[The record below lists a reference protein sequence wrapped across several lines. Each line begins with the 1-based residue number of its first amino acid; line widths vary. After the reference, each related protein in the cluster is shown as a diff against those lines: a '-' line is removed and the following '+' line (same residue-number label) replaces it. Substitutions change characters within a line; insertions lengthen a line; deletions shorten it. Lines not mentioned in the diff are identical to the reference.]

1 MKKIKNLL
9 ILVLAILF
17 TGNVYAATATT
28 SITGTNTVKVG
39 KTTKIYIKL
48 NASDLI
54 EGVDVTYAA
63 SGNIQVTNAAIGSGL
78 TQMGKNGNRYILY
91 AQSPIKSGSTIL
103 TLTVK
108 GTKEGTGIITV
119 SKMEA
124 TVSGGTVNGGSKSYN
139 ITVKP
144 AKTAAEIKAEEE
156 AAKKR
161 EEERKAQEEAN
172 KKALEE
178 ATKLVEAAEKSLN
191 SEDYDAA
198 LKAVSALTDSD
209 DKTKLVER
217 LDKVKFDI
225 EVNKVALDKCSNK
238 EPNQTVCNC
247 NNNDCKKWITLSV
260 ILFVG
265 LLTETAYII
274 IRKNNK

>member
-1 MKKIKNLL
+1 MRKIKNLL

-17 TGNVYAATATT
+17 AGNVYAASATT
-28 SITGTNTVKVG
+28 SISGTNTVKVG
-39 KTTKIYIKL
+39 NTTKIYIKL

-63 SGNIQVTNAAIGSGL
+63 SGNITVTNATINSGL

-91 AQSPIKSGSTIL
+91 APSPIKSGSTIL

-108 GTKEGTGIITV
+108 GTKEGTGTITV

-139 ITVKP
+139 INVKP

-156 AAKKR
+156 AAKKK

-172 KKALEE
+172 KKAL
-178 ATKLVEAAEKSLN
+178 
-191 SEDYDAA
+191 
-198 LKAVSALTDSD
+198 
-209 DKTKLVER
+209 VER
-217 LDKVKFDI
+217 LDKVKFNI
-225 EVNKVALDKCSNK
+225 EVNKAALEKCSSS
-238 EPNQTVCNC
+238 EPNQGTCSNANC
-247 NNNDCKKWITLSV
+247 TKWIVLSV

-265 LLTETAYII
+265 LLTESAYLVF
-274 IRKNNK
+274 RKK

>member
-9 ILVLAILF
+9 ILILAIIF

-39 KTTKIYIKL
+39 NTTKIYIKL

-63 SGNIQVTNAAIGSGL
+63 SGNIQVTSAVIGSGL

-91 AQSPIKSGSTIL
+91 AQSPIKSGSTVL

-108 GTKEGTGIITV
+108 GTKEGTGTITV

-124 TVSGGTVNGGSKSYN
+124 TVSGGTVNGGTKSYN
-139 ITVKP
+139 IKVNP
-144 AKTAAEIKAEEE
+144 AKTASEIKAEEE
-156 AAKKR
+156 AAKKK
-161 EEERKAQEEAN
+161 EEERKAKEEAN

-191 SEDYDAA
+191 SEDYDTA
-198 LKAVSALTDSD
+198 LKAVNALTDSD

-238 EPNQTVCNC
+238 EPNQTVCN
-247 NNNDCKKWITLSV
+247 NADCKKWILLSV

>member
-1 MKKIKNLL
+1 MRKIKNLL

-17 TGNVYAATATT
+17 AGNVYAASATT
-28 SITGTNTVKVG
+28 SISGTNTVKVG
-39 KTTKIYIKL
+39 NTTKIYIKL

-63 SGNIQVTNAAIGSGL
+63 SGNITVTNATINSGL

-91 AQSPIKSGSTIL
+91 APSPIKSGSTIL

-108 GTKEGTGIITV
+108 GTKEGTGTITV

-139 ITVKP
+139 INVKP

-156 AAKKR
+156 AAKKK
-161 EEERKAQEEAN
+161 EEEAN

-178 ATKLVEAAEKSLN
+178 ATKLVESAEKSLN
-191 SEDYDAA
+191 NDDYETAV
-198 LKAVSALTDSD
+198 KAVNSLVDSD
-209 DKTKLVER
+209 AKKALVER
-217 LDKVKFDI
+217 LDKVKFNI
-225 EVNKVALDKCSNK
+225 EVNKAALEKCSSS
-238 EPNQTVCNC
+238 EPNQGTCSNANC
-247 NNNDCKKWITLSV
+247 TKWIVLSV

-265 LLTETAYII
+265 LLTESAYLVF
-274 IRKNNK
+274 RKK

>member
-1 MKKIKNLL
+1 MRKIKNLL

-17 TGNVYAATATT
+17 AGNVYAASATT
-28 SITGTNTVKVG
+28 SISGTNTVKVG
-39 KTTKIYIKL
+39 NTTKIYIKL

-63 SGNIQVTNAAIGSGL
+63 SGNITVTNATINSGL
-78 TQMGKNGNRYILY
+78 TEMVKNGNRYILY
-91 AQSPIKSGSTIL
+91 APSPIKSGSTIL

-108 GTKEGTGIITV
+108 GTKEGTGTITV

-139 ITVKP
+139 INVKP

-156 AAKKR
+156 AAKKK

-178 ATKLVEAAEKSLN
+178 ATKLVESAEKSLN
-191 SEDYDAA
+191 NDDYETAV
-198 LKAVSALTDSD
+198 KAVNSLVDSD
-209 DKTKLVER
+209 AKKALVER
-217 LDKVKFDI
+217 LDKVKFNI
-225 EVNKVALDKCSNK
+225 EVNKAALEKCSSS
-238 EPNQTVCNC
+238 EPNQGTCSNANC
-247 NNNDCKKWITLSV
+247 TKWIVLSD
-260 ILFVG
+260 
-265 LLTETAYII
+265 
-274 IRKNNK
+274 RKSTRLNSSHTS

>member
-9 ILVLAILF
+9 ILVFAILF

-28 SITGTNTVKVG
+28 NITGTSTVKVG
-39 KTTKIYIKL
+39 NTTKIYIKL

-54 EGVDVTYAA
+54 EGVDVTYAT
-63 SGNIQVTNAAIGSGL
+63 SGNIQVTNAAIGNGL

-91 AQSPIKSGSTIL
+91 AQSPINSGSTVL

-108 GTKEGTGIITV
+108 GTKEGTGTITV

-139 ITVKP
+139 ITVNP
-144 AKTAAEIKAEEE
+144 AKTAAEIKAEED

-161 EEERKAQEEAN
+161 EEERKAQEEAD

-198 LKAVSALTDSD
+198 LKAVNALTDSD

-225 EVNKVALDKCSNK
+225 EVNKAALDKCSNK
-238 EPNQTVCNC
+238 EPNQTTCK
-247 NNNDCKKWITLSV
+247 NNDCKKWIILSI

>member
-1 MKKIKNLL
+1 MRKIKNLL

-17 TGNVYAATATT
+17 AGNVYAASATT
-28 SITGTNTVKVG
+28 SISGTNTIKVG
-39 KTTKIYIKL
+39 STTKIYIKL

-54 EGVDVTYAA
+54 EGVDVTYAS
-63 SGNIQVTNAAIGSGL
+63 SGNITVTNATINSGL

-91 AQSPIKSGSTIL
+91 APSPIKSGSTIL

-108 GTKEGTGIITV
+108 GTKEGTGTITV

-139 ITVKP
+139 INVKP
-144 AKTAAEIKAEEE
+144 DKTAEEIKAEEE
-156 AAKKR
+156 AAKKK
-161 EEERKAQEEAN
+161 EEERKAEEEAN

-191 SEDYDAA
+191 NDDYE
-198 LKAVSALTDSD
+198 KAVKAVNSLVDSD
-209 DKTKLVER
+209 AKKALVER
-217 LDKVKFDI
+217 LDKVKFNI
-225 EVNKVALDKCSNK
+225 EVNKVALEKCSSS
-238 EPNQTVCNC
+238 EPNQGTCSNA
-247 NNNDCKKWITLSV
+247 NYNKWILLSV

-265 LLTETAYII
+265 LLTESAYLIF
-274 IRKNNK
+274 KKK

>member
-9 ILVLAILF
+9 ILILAIIF

-39 KTTKIYIKL
+39 NTTKIYIKL

-63 SGNIQVTNAAIGSGL
+63 SGNIQVTSAVVGSGL

-91 AQSPIKSGSTIL
+91 AQSPIKSGSTVL

-108 GTKEGTGIITV
+108 GTKEGTGTITV

-124 TVSGGTVNGGSKSYN
+124 TVSGGTVNGGTKSYN
-139 ITVKP
+139 IKVNP
-144 AKTAAEIKAEEE
+144 AKTASEIKAEEE
-156 AAKKR
+156 AAKKK
-161 EEERKAQEEAN
+161 EEERKAKEEAN

-191 SEDYDAA
+191 SEDYDTA
-198 LKAVSALTDSD
+198 LKAVNALTDSD

-238 EPNQTVCNC
+238 EPNQTVCN
-247 NNNDCKKWITLSV
+247 NADCKKWILLSV

>member
-1 MKKIKNLL
+1 
-9 ILVLAILF
+9 
-17 TGNVYAATATT
+17 
-28 SITGTNTVKVG
+28 
-39 KTTKIYIKL
+39 
-48 NASDLI
+48 
-54 EGVDVTYAA
+54 
-63 SGNIQVTNAAIGSGL
+63 
-78 TQMGKNGNRYILY
+78 MGKNGNRYILY
-91 AQSPIKSGSTIL
+91 AQSPIKSGSTVL

-108 GTKEGTGIITV
+108 GTKEGTGTITV

-124 TVSGGTVNGGSKSYN
+124 TVSGGTVNGGTKSYN
-139 ITVKP
+139 IKVNP
-144 AKTAAEIKAEEE
+144 AKTASEIKAEEE
-156 AAKKR
+156 AAKKK
-161 EEERKAQEEAN
+161 EEERKAKEEAN

-191 SEDYDAA
+191 SEDYDTA
-198 LKAVSALTDSD
+198 LKAVNALTDSD

-238 EPNQTVCNC
+238 EPNQTVCN
-247 NNNDCKKWITLSV
+247 NADCKKWILLSV

>member
-9 ILVLAILF
+9 ILILAIIF

-28 SITGTNTVKVG
+28 GITGTNTVKVG
-39 KTTKIYIKL
+39 NTTKIYIKL

-63 SGNIQVTNAAIGSGL
+63 SGNIQVTNAAIGNGL

-91 AQSPIKSGSTIL
+91 AQSPIKSGSTVL

-108 GTKEGTGIITV
+108 GIKEGTGTITV

-124 TVSGGTVNGGSKSYN
+124 TVSGGTVNGGTKSYN
-139 ITVKP
+139 IKVNP
-144 AKTAAEIKAEEE
+144 AKTASEIKAEEE
-156 AAKKR
+156 AAKKK
-161 EEERKAQEEAN
+161 EEERKAKEEAN

-191 SEDYDAA
+191 SEDYDTA
-198 LKAVSALTDSD
+198 LKAVNALTDSD

-225 EVNKVALDKCSNK
+225 EVNKAALDKCSNK
-238 EPNQTVCNC
+238 EPNQTVCN
-247 NNNDCKKWITLSV
+247 NADCKKWILLSV

>member
-9 ILVLAILF
+9 ILILAIIF
-17 TGNVYAATATT
+17 TVNVYAATATT
-28 SITGTNTVKVG
+28 SITGTNTIKVG
-39 KTTKIYIKL
+39 NTTKIYIKL

-63 SGNIQVTNAAIGSGL
+63 SGNIQVTSAVVGSGL

-91 AQSPIKSGSTIL
+91 AQSPIKSGSTVL

-108 GTKEGTGIITV
+108 GTKEGTGTITV

-124 TVSGGTVNGGSKSYN
+124 TVSGGTVNGGTKSYN
-139 ITVKP
+139 IKVNP
-144 AKTAAEIKAEEE
+144 AKTASEIKAEEE
-156 AAKKR
+156 AAKKK
-161 EEERKAQEEAN
+161 EEERKAKEEAN

-191 SEDYDAA
+191 SEDYDTA
-198 LKAVSALTDSD
+198 LKAVNALTDSD

-238 EPNQTVCNC
+238 EPNQTVCN
-247 NNNDCKKWITLSV
+247 NADCKKWILLSV

>member
-9 ILVLAILF
+9 ILVLAIIF

-39 KTTKIYIKL
+39 NTTKIYIKL

-63 SGNIQVTNAAIGSGL
+63 SGNIQVTNAVIGSGL

-91 AQSPIKSGSTIL
+91 AQSPIRSGSTVL

-108 GTKEGTGIITV
+108 GTKEGTGTITV

-124 TVSGGTVNGGSKSYN
+124 TVSGGTVNGGTKSYN
-139 ITVKP
+139 IKVNP
-144 AKTAAEIKAEEE
+144 AKTASEIKAEEE
-156 AAKKR
+156 AAKKK
-161 EEERKAQEEAN
+161 EEERKAKEEAN

-191 SEDYDAA
+191 SEDYESA
-198 LKAVSALTDSD
+198 LKAVNALTDSD

-225 EVNKVALDKCSNK
+225 EVNKAALDKCSNK
-238 EPNQTVCNC
+238 EPNQTVCN
-247 NNNDCKKWITLSV
+247 NVDCKKWILLSV

>member
-9 ILVLAILF
+9 ILILAIIF

-28 SITGTNTVKVG
+28 GITGTNTVKVG
-39 KTTKIYIKL
+39 NTTKIYIKL

-63 SGNIQVTNAAIGSGL
+63 SGNIQVTNAAIGNGL

-91 AQSPIKSGSTIL
+91 AQSPIKSGSTVL

-108 GTKEGTGIITV
+108 GTKEGTGTITV

-124 TVSGGTVNGGSKSYN
+124 TVSGGTVNGGTKSYN
-139 ITVKP
+139 IKVNP
-144 AKTAAEIKAEEE
+144 AKTASEIKAEEE
-156 AAKKR
+156 AAKKK
-161 EEERKAQEEAN
+161 EEERKAKEEAN

-191 SEDYDAA
+191 SEDYDTA
-198 LKAVSALTDSD
+198 LKAVNALTDSD

-225 EVNKVALDKCSNK
+225 EVNKAALDKCSNK
-238 EPNQTVCNC
+238 EPNQTVCN
-247 NNNDCKKWITLSV
+247 NADCKKWILLSV

>member
-9 ILVLAILF
+9 VLVLAIIF

-39 KTTKIYIKL
+39 NTTKIYIKL

-63 SGNIQVTNAAIGSGL
+63 SGNIQVTSAVVGSGL

-91 AQSPIKSGSTIL
+91 AQSPIKSGSTVL

-108 GTKEGTGIITV
+108 GTKEGTGTITV

-124 TVSGGTVNGGSKSYN
+124 TVSGGTVNGGTKSYN
-139 ITVKP
+139 IKVNP
-144 AKTAAEIKAEEE
+144 AKTASEIKAEEE
-156 AAKKR
+156 AAKKK
-161 EEERKAQEEAN
+161 EEERKAKEEAN

-191 SEDYDAA
+191 SEDYDTA
-198 LKAVSALTDSD
+198 LKAVNALTDSD

-238 EPNQTVCNC
+238 EPNQTVCN
-247 NNNDCKKWITLSV
+247 NADCKKWILLSV

>member
-9 ILVLAILF
+9 ILILAIIF

-28 SITGTNTVKVG
+28 GITGTNTVKVG
-39 KTTKIYIKL
+39 NTTKIYIKL

-63 SGNIQVTNAAIGSGL
+63 SGNIQVTNAVIGNGL

-91 AQSPIKSGSTIL
+91 AQSPIKSLYTVL

-108 GTKEGTGIITV
+108 GKKEVTGTITV

-124 TVSGGTVNGGSKSYN
+124 TVSGGTVNGGTKSYN
-139 ITVKP
+139 IKVNP
-144 AKTAAEIKAEEE
+144 AKTASEIKAEEE
-156 AAKKR
+156 AAKKK
-161 EEERKAQEEAN
+161 EEERKAKEEAN

-198 LKAVSALTDSD
+198 LKAVNALTDSD

-225 EVNKVALDKCSNK
+225 EVNKAALDKCSNK
-238 EPNQTVCNC
+238 EPNQTVCN
-247 NNNDCKKWITLSV
+247 NADCKKWILLSV

>member
-9 ILVLAILF
+9 ILILAIIF

-28 SITGTNTVKVG
+28 SITGANTVKVG
-39 KTTKIYIKL
+39 NTTKIYIKL

-63 SGNIQVTNAAIGSGL
+63 SGNIQVTNAVIGSGL

-91 AQSPIKSGSTIL
+91 AQSPIKSGSTVL

-108 GTKEGTGIITV
+108 GTKEGTGTITV

-124 TVSGGTVNGGSKSYN
+124 TVSGGTVNGGTKSYN
-139 ITVKP
+139 IKVNP
-144 AKTAAEIKAEEE
+144 AKTASEIKAEEE
-156 AAKKR
+156 AAKKK
-161 EEERKAQEEAN
+161 EEERKA
-172 KKALEE
+172 KEE

-198 LKAVSALTDSD
+198 LKAVNALTDSD

-225 EVNKVALDKCSNK
+225 EVNKAALDKSSNK
-238 EPNQTVCNC
+238 EPNQTVCN
-247 NNNDCKKWITLSV
+247 NADCKKWILLSV

>member
-9 ILVLAILF
+9 ILILAIIF

-28 SITGTNTVKVG
+28 SITGTNTIKVG
-39 KTTKIYIKL
+39 NTTKIYIKL

-63 SGNIQVTNAAIGSGL
+63 SGNIQVTSAVVGSGL

-91 AQSPIKSGSTIL
+91 AQSPIKSGSTVL

-108 GTKEGTGIITV
+108 GTKEGTGTITV

-124 TVSGGTVNGGSKSYN
+124 TVSGGTVNGGTKSYN
-139 ITVKP
+139 IKVNP
-144 AKTAAEIKAEEE
+144 AKTASEIKAEEE
-156 AAKKR
+156 AAKKK
-161 EEERKAQEEAN
+161 EEERKAKEEAN

-191 SEDYDAA
+191 SEDYDTA
-198 LKAVSALTDSD
+198 LKAVNALTDSD

-238 EPNQTVCNC
+238 EPNQTVCN
-247 NNNDCKKWITLSV
+247 NADCKKWILLSV

>member
-9 ILVLAILF
+9 ILILAIIF

-39 KTTKIYIKL
+39 NTTKIYIKL

-63 SGNIQVTNAAIGSGL
+63 SGNIQVTNAVIGSGL

-91 AQSPIKSGSTIL
+91 AQSPIKSGSTVL

-108 GTKEGTGIITV
+108 GTKEGTGTITV

-124 TVSGGTVNGGSKSYN
+124 TVSGGTVNGGTKSYN
-139 ITVKP
+139 IKVNP
-144 AKTAAEIKAEEE
+144 AKTASEIKAGEE
-156 AAKKR
+156 AAKKK
-161 EEERKAQEEAN
+161 EEERKAKEEAN

-198 LKAVSALTDSD
+198 LKAVNALTDSD

-217 LDKVKFDI
+217 LDKVKFDF

-238 EPNQTVCNC
+238 EPNQTVCN
-247 NNNDCKKWITLSV
+247 NADCKKWILLSV

>member
-9 ILVLAILF
+9 ILVLAIIF

-39 KTTKIYIKL
+39 NTTKIYIKL

-63 SGNIQVTNAAIGSGL
+63 SGNIQVTNAVIGSGL

-91 AQSPIKSGSTIL
+91 AQSPIKSGSTVL

-108 GTKEGTGIITV
+108 GTKEGSGTITV

-124 TVSGGTVNGGSKSYN
+124 TVSGGTVNGGTKSYN
-139 ITVKP
+139 IKVNP
-144 AKTAAEIKAEEE
+144 AKTASEIKAEEE
-156 AAKKR
+156 AAKNK
-161 EEERKAQEEAN
+161 EEERKAKEEAN

-178 ATKLVEAAEKSLN
+178 AKKLVEAAEKSLN

-198 LKAVSALTDSD
+198 LKAVNALTDSD

-225 EVNKVALDKCSNK
+225 EVNKAALNKCSNK
-238 EPNQTVCNC
+238 EPNQTVCN
-247 NNNDCKKWITLSV
+247 NVDCKKWILLSV

>member
-1 MKKIKNLL
+1 MRKIKNLL

-17 TGNVYAATATT
+17 AGNVYAASATT
-28 SITGTNTVKVG
+28 SISGTNTVKVG
-39 KTTKIYIKL
+39 NTTKIYIKL

-63 SGNIQVTNAAIGSGL
+63 LGNITVTNATINSGL

-91 AQSPIKSGSTIL
+91 APSPIKSGSTIL

-108 GTKEGTGIITV
+108 GTKEGTGTITV

-139 ITVKP
+139 INVKP

-156 AAKKR
+156 AAKKK

-178 ATKLVEAAEKSLN
+178 ATKLVESAEKSLN
-191 SEDYDAA
+191 NDDYETAV
-198 LKAVSALTDSD
+198 KAVNSLVDSD
-209 DKTKLVER
+209 AKKALVER
-217 LDKVKFDI
+217 LDKVKFNI
-225 EVNKVALDKCSNK
+225 EVNKAALEKCSSS
-238 EPNQTVCNC
+238 EPNQGTCSNANC
-247 NNNDCKKWITLSV
+247 TKWIVLSV

-265 LLTETAYII
+265 LLTESAYLVF
-274 IRKNNK
+274 RKK

>member
-9 ILVLAILF
+9 LLILAIIF

-39 KTTKIYIKL
+39 NTTKIYIKL

-63 SGNIQVTNAAIGSGL
+63 SGNIQVTSAVIGSGL

-91 AQSPIKSGSTIL
+91 AQSPIKSGSTVL

-108 GTKEGTGIITV
+108 GTKEGTGTITV

-124 TVSGGTVNGGSKSYN
+124 TVSGGTVNGGTKSYN
-139 ITVKP
+139 IKVNP
-144 AKTAAEIKAEEE
+144 AKTASEIKAEEE
-156 AAKKR
+156 AAKKK
-161 EEERKAQEEAN
+161 EEERKAKEEAN

-191 SEDYDAA
+191 SEDYDTA
-198 LKAVSALTDSD
+198 LKAVNALTDSD

-238 EPNQTVCNC
+238 EPNQTVCN
-247 NNNDCKKWITLSV
+247 NADCKKWILLSV

>member
-9 ILVLAILF
+9 ILILAIIF

-39 KTTKIYIKL
+39 NTTKIYIKL

-63 SGNIQVTNAAIGSGL
+63 SGNIQVTNAVIGSGL

-91 AQSPIKSGSTIL
+91 AQSPIKSGSTVL

-108 GTKEGTGIITV
+108 GTKEGTGTITV

-124 TVSGGTVNGGSKSYN
+124 TVSGGTVNGGTKSYN
-139 ITVKP
+139 IKVNP
-144 AKTAAEIKAEEE
+144 AKTASEIKAEEE
-156 AAKKR
+156 AAKKK
-161 EEERKAQEEAN
+161 EEERKAKEEAN

-191 SEDYDAA
+191 SEDYDTA
-198 LKAVSALTDSD
+198 LKAVNALTDSD

-238 EPNQTVCNC
+238 EPNQTVCN
-247 NNNDCKKWITLSV
+247 NADCKKWILLSV

>member
-1 MKKIKNLL
+1 MRKIKNLL

-17 TGNVYAATATT
+17 AGNVYAASATT
-28 SITGTNTVKVG
+28 SISGTNTVKVG
-39 KTTKIYIKL
+39 NTTKIYIKL

-63 SGNIQVTNAAIGSGL
+63 SGNITVTNATINSGL

-91 AQSPIKSGSTIL
+91 APSPIKSGSTIL

-108 GTKEGTGIITV
+108 GTKEGTGTITV

-139 ITVKP
+139 INVKP

-156 AAKKR
+156 A
-161 EEERKAQEEAN
+161 
-172 KKALEE
+172 
-178 ATKLVEAAEKSLN
+178 TKLVESAEKSLN
-191 SEDYDAA
+191 NDDYETAV
-198 LKAVSALTDSD
+198 KAVNSLVDSD
-209 DKTKLVER
+209 AKKALVER
-217 LDKVKFDI
+217 LDKVKFNI
-225 EVNKVALDKCSNK
+225 EVNKAALEKCSSS
-238 EPNQTVCNC
+238 EPNQGTCSNANC
-247 NNNDCKKWITLSV
+247 TKWIVLSV

-265 LLTETAYII
+265 LLTESAYLVF
-274 IRKNNK
+274 RKK

>member
-9 ILVLAILF
+9 ILVLAIIF

-28 SITGTNTVKVG
+28 SITGANTVKVG
-39 KTTKIYIKL
+39 NTTKIYIKL

-63 SGNIQVTNAAIGSGL
+63 SGNIQITNAAIGSGL

-91 AQSPIKSGSTIL
+91 AQSPIKSGSTVL

-108 GTKEGTGIITV
+108 GTKEGTGTITV

-124 TVSGGTVNGGSKSYN
+124 TVSGGTVNGGTKSYN
-139 ITVKP
+139 IKVNP
-144 AKTAAEIKAEEE
+144 AKTASEIKAEEE
-156 AAKKR
+156 AAKKK
-161 EEERKAQEEAN
+161 EEERKAKEEAN
-172 KKALEE
+172 KKALKE

-198 LKAVSALTDSD
+198 LKAVNALTDSD

-225 EVNKVALDKCSNK
+225 EVNKAALDKCSNK
-238 EPNQTVCNC
+238 EPNQTVCN
-247 NNNDCKKWITLSV
+247 NVDCKKWILLSV

>member
-1 MKKIKNLL
+1 MRKIKNLL

-17 TGNVYAATATT
+17 AGNVYAASATT
-28 SITGTNTVKVG
+28 SISGTNTVKVG
-39 KTTKIYIKL
+39 NTTKIYIKL

-63 SGNIQVTNAAIGSGL
+63 SGNITVTNATINSGL

-91 AQSPIKSGSTIL
+91 APSPIKSGSTIL

-108 GTKEGTGIITV
+108 GTKEGTGTITV

-124 TVSGGTVNGGSKSYN
+124 TVSGGTVNGGTKSYN
-139 ITVKP
+139 IKVNP
-144 AKTAAEIKAEEE
+144 AKTASEIKAEEE
-156 AAKKR
+156 AAKKK
-161 EEERKAQEEAN
+161 EEERKAKEEAN

-191 SEDYDAA
+191 SEDYDTA
-198 LKAVSALTDSD
+198 LKAVNALTDSD

-225 EVNKVALDKCSNK
+225 EVNKAALDKCSNK
-238 EPNQTVCNC
+238 EPNQTVCN
-247 NNNDCKKWITLSV
+247 NADCKKWILLSV

>member
-9 ILVLAILF
+9 ILILAIIF

-28 SITGTNTVKVG
+28 SITGTNTIKVG
-39 KTTKIYIKL
+39 NTTKIYIKL

-63 SGNIQVTNAAIGSGL
+63 SGNIQVTNAVIGSGL

-91 AQSPIKSGSTIL
+91 AQSPIKSGSTVL

-108 GTKEGTGIITV
+108 GTKEGTGTITV

-124 TVSGGTVNGGSKSYN
+124 TVSGGTVNGGTKSYN
-139 ITVKP
+139 IKVNP
-144 AKTAAEIKAEEE
+144 AKTASEIKAEEE
-156 AAKKR
+156 AAKKK
-161 EEERKAQEEAN
+161 EEERKAKEEAN

-191 SEDYDAA
+191 SEDYDTA
-198 LKAVSALTDSD
+198 LKAVNALTDSD

-238 EPNQTVCNC
+238 EPNQTVCN
-247 NNNDCKKWITLSV
+247 NADCKKWILLSV

>member
-9 ILVLAILF
+9 ILILAIIF
-17 TGNVYAATATT
+17 TGNVYAATTTT

-39 KTTKIYIKL
+39 NTTKIYIKL

-63 SGNIQVTNAAIGSGL
+63 SGNIQVTNAVIGSGL

-91 AQSPIKSGSTIL
+91 AQSPIKSGSTVL

-108 GTKEGTGIITV
+108 GTKEGTGTITV

-124 TVSGGTVNGGSKSYN
+124 TVSGGTVNGGTKSYN
-139 ITVKP
+139 IKVNP
-144 AKTAAEIKAEEE
+144 AKTASEIKAEEE
-156 AAKKR
+156 AAKKK
-161 EEERKAQEEAN
+161 EEERKAKEEAN

-191 SEDYDAA
+191 SEDYDTA
-198 LKAVSALTDSD
+198 LKAVNALTDSD

-238 EPNQTVCNC
+238 EPNQTVCN
-247 NNNDCKKWITLSV
+247 NADCKKWILLSV

>member
-1 MKKIKNLL
+1 MKRIKNLL
-9 ILVLAILF
+9 ILVLAIIF

-39 KTTKIYIKL
+39 NTTKVYIKL

-63 SGNIQVTNAAIGSGL
+63 SGNIQVTNAVIGSGL

-91 AQSPIKSGSTIL
+91 AQSPIKSGSTVL

-108 GTKEGTGIITV
+108 GTKEGTGTITV

-124 TVSGGTVNGGSKSYN
+124 TVSGGTVNGGTKSYN
-139 ITVKP
+139 IKVNP
-144 AKTAAEIKAEEE
+144 VKTASEIKAEEE
-156 AAKKR
+156 AAKKK
-161 EEERKAQEEAN
+161 EEERKAKEEAN
-172 KKALEE
+172 KKVLEE

-191 SEDYDAA
+191 SEDYDTA
-198 LKAVSALTDSD
+198 LKAVNALTDSD

-225 EVNKVALDKCSNK
+225 EVNKAALDKCSNK
-238 EPNQTVCNC
+238 EPNQTVCN
-247 NNNDCKKWITLSV
+247 NVDCKKWILLSV